1 MKNLLLFTALVSFSF
16 ASAQIT
22 TDAGTFNKPA
32 AGETAFEMHFTP
44 NITGGSQFGDA
55 QETNSNNDGVI
66 DKGTVSVMMRKFKD
80 DSKAVR
86 MFGSFD
92 LNGSDEE
99 GADTIIN
106 ATFGYGIENH
116 LAGAERL
123 STFWGYQGGIKLLNI
138 GGDDVNFGLAGGV
151 FVGADYYIIPKVY
164 IGTEFGFGLDI
175 DAPGGDAADTSYRIG
190 HDLTANFRLGFRL

>member
-1 MKNLLLFTALVSFSF
+1 MKNLLLFTALLTFSF

-22 TDAGTFNKPA
+22 TDAGTFNKPS

-44 NITGGSQFGDA
+44 NLQGGSQFGDA
-55 QETNSNNDGVI
+55 QENLSGETI
-66 DKGTVSVMMRKFKD
+66 AVMMRRFKD

-86 MFGSFD
+86 MFGSFE
-92 LNGSDEE
+92 LNGSDVDD
-99 GADTIIN
+99 ADTIID

-123 STFWGYQGGIKLLNI
+123 STFWGYQGGLQLLNI
-138 GGDDVNFGLAGGV
+138 GGDDVDFGIAGGV

-164 IGTEFGFGLDI
+164 IGTEFGFGLNI
-175 DAPGGDAADTSYRIG
+175 AAEGGDDGVTTYGLG
-190 HDLTANFRLGFRL
+190 HNLSANFRLGFRL

>member
-1 MKNLLLFTALVSFSF
+1 MKKLLLVVAIASFGI

-22 TDAGTFNKPA
+22 TNAGTFTKPS

-44 NITGGSQFGDA
+44 NLQGSAQFGEA
-55 QETNSNNDGVI
+55 QENLSGGI
-66 DKGTVSVMMRKFKD
+66 VSVMMRRFKD

-92 LNGSDEE
+92 LNGSDAD
-99 GADTIIN
+99 GADTIID

-116 LAGAERL
+116 LSGADRL
-123 STFWGYQGGIKLLNI
+123 STFWGYQGGISLLNI
-138 GGDDVNFGLAGGV
+138 GGDDVDFGLAGGV

-164 IGTEFGFGLDI
+164 IGTEFGFGLLI
-175 DAPGGDAADTSYRIG
+175 DAEGGDAGNTNYSLG
-190 HDLTANFRLGFRL
+190 HNLSANLRLGFRL

>member
-1 MKNLLLFTALVSFSF
+1 MKKLLLVVAIASFGI

-22 TDAGTFNKPA
+22 TNAGTFNKPA

-55 QETNSNNDGVI
+55 QETNSDADAII

-92 LNGSDEE
+92 LNGSDAD
-99 GADTIIN
+99 GDDTIID

-116 LAGAERL
+116 FSGAERL
-123 STFWGYQGGIKLLNI
+123 STYWGYQGGIKLLNI

-175 DAPGGDAADTSYRIG
+175 DAPGGDADASYSIG

>member
-55 QETNSNNDGVI
+55 QENISNTGVSG
-66 DKGTVSVMMRKFKD
+66 KGTVSVMMRKFKD
-80 DSKAVR
+80 DSRAVR

-92 LNGSDEE
+92 LNGSDAE
-99 GADTIIN
+99 GADTIID

-138 GGDDVNFGLAGGV
+138 GGDDVDFGLAGGV

-164 IGTEFGFGLDI
+164 IGTEFGFGLEI
-175 DAPGGDAADTSYRIG
+175 AAEGGDAGNTDYSLG
-190 HDLTANFRLGFRL
+190 HNLSANFRLGFRL